1 MLADANDPPFAD
13 RLIAASVPTI
23 RQSRQ
28 TKFLRVIP
36 VLVGVMLA
44 RLLGVMRC
52 VIVMPRSDVRVVTG
66 LFMVGVGVMFGRG
79 AMMLRGV
86 FVMFSSFQVM
96 IGDLFRHKGPFLE
109 F

>member
-1 MLADANDPPFAD
+1 M
-13 RLIAASVPTI
+13 
-23 RQSRQ
+23 
-28 TKFLRVIP
+28 IP

-44 RLLGVMRC
+44 RFLRVVRRVVVMALR
-52 VIVMPRSDVRVVTG
+52 DVRVVPG

-96 IGDLFRHKGPFLE
+96 IGDLFGHIGPSLE